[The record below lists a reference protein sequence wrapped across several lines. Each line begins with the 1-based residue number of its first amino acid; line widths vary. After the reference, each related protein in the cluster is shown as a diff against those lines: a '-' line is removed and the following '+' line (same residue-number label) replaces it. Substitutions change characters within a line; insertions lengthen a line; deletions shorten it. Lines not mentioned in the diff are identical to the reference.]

1 MLNLRWLE
9 SNRHFIILA
18 LVGIVFLFVYSW
30 LFIGTEAKFTSPDET
45 ANYHFIKLVAEK
57 NQLRFYEPLNEVTDG
72 LVRPRSMGFVDGFT
86 VPGSF
91 LGIILIYGI
100 LAKVFGTGII
110 LYLTP
115 IISVIAVLFFYLLI
129 KEIFDKKIAFISS
142 LLLFILPPFWYYSTR
157 GMFHNILFISL
168 LIIGFYFFVKFL
180 TAISN
185 RKRAT
190 SLNILLS
197 GFFIGLAL
205 ITRTSEVIWVGIILL
220 VLIIVNRSKFGWRNL
235 AVFLGPLILLFI
247 LILLIN
253 SQIYGSI
260 LGNYSQGVI
269 ETSSLG
275 AASQTLYSNF
285 QKLVLPFGVDF
296 ERVGQAAY
304 QYLIVIFSWFS
315 ILLLVGLV
323 WLVKNIILGWFGKI
337 FPEVKDYLS
346 EIQPFQK
353 LYLGLYLLILI
364 WLVIYYGSYEFYEY
378 LDRTKIILGSSY
390 IRYWLPLYVFGLPLV
405 VLSIMKISQIFT
417 KRWLSRGVV
426 FLLVISFCIFSVNKT
441 LTDPLQGL
449 FQVKKYIVENAGKAK
464 IITEQTGSNSVII
477 SGYADKVFFPHRR
490 VIVNLPFNK
499 KKQIQAVEKLLDQ
512 VPVYYFY
519 NPLDE
524 AGEQVIDSLK
534 ASGYE
539 FKEIYN
545 FAENNEV
552 LYKLQ

>member
-1 MLNLRWLE
+1 LRWLE

-142 LLLFILPPFWYYSTR
+142 LLLFILPPFWYYSAR

-205 ITRTSEVIWVGIILL
+205 ITRTSEIIWVGIILL

-269 ETSSLG
+269 ETNSLG

-304 QYLIVIFSWFS
+304 RYLIVIFPWFS
-315 ILLLVGLV
+315 ILLVVGLV
-323 WLVKNIILGWFGKI
+323 WLIKNVILGWFGKL
-337 FPEVKDYLS
+337 FSEVKDYLS

-378 LDRTKIILGSSY
+378 LDRTKIILGSSF
-390 IRYWLPLYVFGLPLV
+390 IR
-405 VLSIMKISQIFT
+405 
-417 KRWLSRGVV
+417 
-426 FLLVISFCIFSVNKT
+426 
-441 LTDPLQGL
+441 
-449 FQVKKYIVENAGKAK
+449 
-464 IITEQTGSNSVII
+464 
-477 SGYADKVFFPHRR
+477 
-490 VIVNLPFNK
+490 
-499 KKQIQAVEKLLDQ
+499 
-512 VPVYYFY
+512 
-519 NPLDE
+519 
-524 AGEQVIDSLK
+524 
-534 ASGYE
+534 
-539 FKEIYN
+539 
-545 FAENNEV
+545 
-552 LYKLQ
+552 